1 MITNEHVEK
10 FVEQA
15 RRYGKE
21 RWMLCSS
28 GDLSWR
34 VGNEMLVSGTGSWL
48 RDLKKDKV
56 ASAG

>member
-48 RDLKKDKV
+48 RNLKKDKV
-56 ASAG
+56 S